1 MGRMSHIRRNMVEE
15 NKDYRDEQILCAKIL
30 RELLGEEYEVKL
42 EETVILKPFAN
53 LPVKGAIPDI
63 VVLGKGMKIAIRMMG
78 AIHEKPRKRI
88 KDEDQRLVLMANG
101 WRVMDFWYYDMV
113 ELWNPKKYTDKE
125 IKDSIVRNFKV

>member
-42 EETVILKPFAN
+42 EEAVILKPFAN

-63 VVLGKGMKIAIRMMG
+63 VVLGVVRIGMGVDLEM
-78 AIHEKPRKRI
+78 
-88 KDEDQRLVLMANG
+88 DVVLEMATL
-101 WRVMDFWYYDMV
+101 
-113 ELWNPKKYTDKE
+113 ELFV
-125 IKDSIVRNFKV
+125 SIQLF